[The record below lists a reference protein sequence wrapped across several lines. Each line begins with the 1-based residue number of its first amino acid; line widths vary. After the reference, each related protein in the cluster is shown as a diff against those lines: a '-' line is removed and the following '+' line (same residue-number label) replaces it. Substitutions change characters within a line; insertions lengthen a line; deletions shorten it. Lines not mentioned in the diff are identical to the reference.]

1 MSAAQSFPQ
10 FIERIPSCYTLSMP
24 TRVLQLK
31 LRTVNRGKAHRLEV
45 MHQAFTDAVRLHLD
59 AAYTLLKPSVA
70 HLHTACYRASRERF
84 ALPASTIQQARDKA
98 LAIYRGIQTRQ
109 RQGKKTSRPTL
120 KHCLP
125 LRMAVENVRLFPEKG
140 MLRLTTPQGFLWLPL
155 IIPDCWRAL
164 CALPHAV
171 SELVRRGQDWYLM
184 LAIKSEDVPTP
195 DGPHFGLDV
204 GVANIAV
211 LSGPDVVKF
220 WDGKPLRAVRGRFFR
235 YRHALQQKRKR
246 GMVKRSKGKEAR
258 WATQMNHQ
266 VSRAIVD
273 IVATHGGVLH
283 VEKLLG
289 IRDRVKMTRK
299 VNRMVHSWPFAQL
312 LNFIGYKAAL
322 AGVQVIEEDPR
333 HTSQRCS
340 HCGHTA
346 RKNRQAQAAF
356 RCVICGYTL
365 HADLNAARN
374 LAAKGACS
382 SGVGAVTAP
391 LNGEVL

>member
-1 MSAAQSFPQ
+1 MALQANSLVLPYFV
-10 FIERIPSCYTLSMP
+10 CYTLSMQ

-31 LRTVNRGKAHRLEV
+31 LRTVNRGKAERLEA
-45 MHQAFTDAVRLHLD
+45 MQQAFTDAVGLHLD
-59 AAYTLLKPSVA
+59 TAYTLPQPSVNS
-70 HLHTACYRASRERF
+70 LHAACYHDARARF

-98 LAIYRGIQTRQ
+98 LAIYRGVQTRK
-109 RQGKKTSRPTL
+109 RQGQHASRPRL
-120 KHCLP
+120 KRLLP
-125 LRMAVENVRLFPEKG
+125 LRLAAENLRVFVATQMVRV
-140 MLRLTTPQGFLWLPL
+140 TTPDGFLWLPL
-155 IIPDCWRAL
+155 IIPDAWRSL
-164 CALPHAV
+164 CGLPHAV
-171 SELVRRGQDWYLM
+171 SEFVKRGKDWYLL
-184 LAIKSEDVPTP
+184 LAVKSEDVPAP
-195 DGPHFGLDV
+195 DGPHFGLDL
-204 GVANIAV
+204 GIANIAV
-211 LSGPDVVKF
+211 LSGPDVVQF
-220 WDGKPLRAVRGRFFR
+220 WDGKPLRYVRGCFFR
-235 YRHALQQKRKR
+235 YRQALQQKRKL

-266 VSRAIVD
+266 VSREIID
-273 IVATHGGVLH
+273 MVAAHGGVLH

-289 IRDRVKMTRK
+289 IRDRTKLTRK

-312 LNFIGYKAAL
+312 LSFLTYKAAL

-340 HCGHTA
+340 RCGHTA
-346 RKNRQAQAAF
+346 RKNRQTQAAF
-356 RCVICGYTL
+356 RCVACGYTL

>member
-1 MSAAQSFPQ
+1 MP
-10 FIERIPSCYTLSMP
+10 PLCYNISMQ
-24 TRVLQLK
+24 TRVFQLK
-31 LRTVNRGKAHRLEV
+31 LRTVNRGKAHRLET
-45 MHQAFTDAVRLHLD
+45 MQHAFTEAVRLHLD
-59 AAYTLLKPSVA
+59 MAYTLAKPSVA
-70 HLHTACYRASRERF
+70 SLHTACYHTARERF
-84 ALPASTIQQARDKA
+84 PLPASIIQQARDKA
-98 LAIYRGIQTRQ
+98 LAIYRGVQTRQ
-109 RQGKKTSRPTL
+109 RQGKKTSRPRL
-120 KHCLP
+120 QCCLP
-125 LRMAVENVRLFPEKG
+125 LRIAVENLRLFPEKG
-140 MLRLTTPQGFLWLPL
+140 MARLTTPTGFLWLPV
-155 IIPDCWRAL
+155 IIPDVWHGL

-171 SELVRRGQDWYLM
+171 SELVRRGRDWYLM
-184 LAIKSEDVPTP
+184 LAVKSEDVPAD
-195 DGPHFGLDV
+195 DGPHFGLDL
-204 GVANIAV
+204 GVAHVAV
-211 LSGPDVVKF
+211 LSGPEVVQF
-220 WDGKPLRAVRGRFFR
+220 WDGKPLRYIRGRFFR
-235 YRHALQQKRKR
+235 YRQALQQKRKL

-266 VSRAIVD
+266 VSREIVD
-273 IVATHGGVLH
+273 IVASHGGVLH

-312 LNFIGYKAAL
+312 LDFISYKAAL

-340 HCGHTA
+340 ACGHTD

-356 RCVICGYTL
+356 RCVACGYTL

-382 SGVGAVTAP
+382 SGVGSVTEP